1 MSILFSITGHPCS
14 FSKYKGNV
22 MLIVNTASHC
32 GFTPQYKDLEF
43 LYEKYKSRG
52 LVVVAFPCNQFL
64 SQESG
69 SNEDVLSF
77 ARDQYGIT
85 FPLMQKS
92 DVRTE

>member
-1 MSILFSITGHPCS
+1 ML
-14 FSKYKGNV
+14 
-22 MLIVNTASHC
+22 LIVNTASHC
-32 GFTPQYKDLEF
+32 GFTPQYKDLEV

-52 LVVVAFPCNQFL
+52 FTVIAFPCNQFL

-92 DVRTE
+92 DVGSVR